1 MVREPAAVL
10 ARTAAALAALAVVD
24 LVFPHI
30 DRGAG
35 TALQIA
41 GLALISIPLATLCP
55 LLLSPLSA
63 LGLRLL
69 GGAAVAVGATAVLI
83 WAGDP
88 GTAATLTK
96 LVAASLIGLAL
107 GSLLQSPVEIV
118 GIALLIAAVDIYSVA
133 AGPTKV
139 IVEHH
144 EDVLNA
150 FTLAFHPLGS
160 EGAAQI
166 GSSDFVFFS
175 LFLAAAGRFRL
186 RPGPTWAAMTLS
198 FGLTLLLSYQ
208 LDRAL
213 PALPLLALA
222 FLAAN
227 ADLLAERIRVR
238 AGSPERDSQG

>member
-1 MVREPAAVL
+1 M
-10 ARTAAALAALAVVD
+10 
-24 LVFPHI
+24 
-30 DRGAG
+30 
-35 TALQIA
+35 
-41 GLALISIPLATLCP
+41 
-55 LLLSPLSA
+55 
-63 LGLRLL
+63 
-69 GGAAVAVGATAVLI
+69 GATALLI
-83 WAGDP
+83 WAGYP

-166 GSSDFVFFS
+166 GSSDFVFFVAVPGRRRP
-175 LFLAAAGRFRL
+175 LPAAAGADLGGDDAVVR
-186 RPGPTWAAMTLS
+186 ADAV
-198 FGLTLLLSYQ
+198 LSYQ

-213 PALPLLALA
+213 PALPLLSLA
-222 FLAAN
+222 FLGAN
-227 ADLLAERIRVR
+227 ARP
-238 AGSPERDSQG
+238 AGWSESG

>member
-83 WAGDP
+83 WAGYP

-107 GSLLQSPVEIV
+107 GSLLQSPV
-118 GIALLIAAVDIYSVA
+118 
-133 AGPTKV
+133 
-139 IVEHH
+139 
-144 EDVLNA
+144 
-150 FTLAFHPLGS
+150 
-160 EGAAQI
+160 
-166 GSSDFVFFS
+166 
-175 LFLAAAGRFRL
+175 
-186 RPGPTWAAMTLS
+186 
-198 FGLTLLLSYQ
+198 
-208 LDRAL
+208 
-213 PALPLLALA
+213 
-222 FLAAN
+222 
-227 ADLLAERIRVR
+227 
-238 AGSPERDSQG
+238 